1 MNNKEIVFLVLI
13 LIMGCGS
20 EEPAP
25 RDWPIH
31 SGDDVLEHVD
41 TVPDLGDPQ
50 DFIVLGDTTMY
61 LVDWAING
69 LHRYDLQS
77 DSLSEGTGFGQ
88 GPGEINREA
97 NYFLAS
103 LSETDIWLHD
113 HGNRRITV
121 YNRNLEPSNQT
132 SISGVLRSIP
142 VSDSTF
148 ATVPFNGDVLADLRP
163 FRPDLDRIEAE
174 DTTSTIWTYPVRN
187 QDPFQEAGRNLALQ
201 YGPMTACGGE
211 VVTAFDYASYLAR
224 IDTEGVH
231 IMDSTPEH
239 IAFPVDPDLPD
250 EPWVRMPNWFN
261 PRGTLDVA
269 CNNDFI
275 YALFSG
281 ESVSRSRVRT
291 LDLSGRLTAAKR
303 AELRAQ
309 IEQSDRLH
317 VYDRDDGAFLY
328 EVQLPVKARQVAATE
343 DHLYLLVHKEE
354 DVEIAQYSW
363 VANPT
368 TKNDQPS

>member
-1 MNNKEIVFLVLI
+1 MNKKEIVFLVLI

-25 RDWPIH
+25 RDWPIR

-41 TVPDLGDPQ
+41 TVPDLGHPQ

-88 GPGEINREA
+88 GPGEINEEA
-97 NYFLAS
+97 NYLLAS
-103 LSETDIWLHD
+103 LSDRNIWLHD

-121 YNRNLEPSNQT
+121 YDRNLQPLNQT
-132 SISGVLRSIP
+132 PISGALRSMP
-142 VSDSTF
+142 VNDSLF
-148 ATVPFNGDVLADLRP
+148 ATIPSDGKVLGDLRSY
-163 FRPDLDRIEAE
+163 RPDLGRIEAT
-174 DTTSTIWTYPVRN
+174 DTTLALWSYPTSN
-187 QDPFQEAGRNLALQ
+187 HEQFQEAQRNLAVQ

-211 VVTAFDYASYLAR
+211 VVTAFDYASYIVR
-224 IDTEGVH
+224 IDTEGIQVV
-231 IMDSTPEH
+231 SGTPEQ
-239 IAFPVDPDLPD
+239 IEFPIEPDLPD
-250 EPWVRMPNWFN
+250 EPWIRMPDWFN

-291 LDLSGRLTAAKR
+291 LELSGRLTAAKR

-309 IEQSDRLH
+309 VEQSDRLH
-317 VYDRDDGAFLY
+317 VYDRNDGAFLY

-354 DVEIAQYSW
+354 SVEIVQYLW
-363 VANPT
+363 T
-368 TKNDQPS
+368 TKSASKKD